1 MELQTIQLHRY
12 HSWFL
17 SIEVVILS
25 QLHFVTILCA
35 IIHPNGIDMKIL
47 TQHFKILNILK
58 HYFILIHDMLINKEV
73 KYSNTQFIITYI
85 I

>member
-25 QLHFVTILCA
+25 LLHFVTILCA

-47 TQHFKILNILK
+47 TQN
-58 HYFILIHDMLINKEV
+58 
-73 KYSNTQFIITYI
+73 
-85 I
+85 